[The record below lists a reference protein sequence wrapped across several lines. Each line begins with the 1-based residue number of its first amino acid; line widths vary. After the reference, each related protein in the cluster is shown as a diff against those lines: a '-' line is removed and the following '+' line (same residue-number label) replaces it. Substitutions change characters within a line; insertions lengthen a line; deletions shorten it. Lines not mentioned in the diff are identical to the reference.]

1 MFLKEL
7 EAERQLKMEEVSRS
21 IHPPF
26 SPLVCDSVL
35 KCPLLVL
42 CSLSLHLSH
51 HQTNTNTAGKTGG
64 EHMMTKFHQHP
75 RRTQST
81 NMTSLLLCQLLF
93 PSPSTHASIVY

>member
-21 IHPPF
+21 IHPSF

-35 KCPLLVL
+35 NCPLLVL
-42 CSLSLHLSH
+42 CSLSLH
-51 HQTNTNTAGKTGG
+51 QYNINTAGKTGG

-81 NMTSLLLCQLLF
+81 NMTSLFLCQLLF

>member
-35 KCPLLVL
+35 KV
-42 CSLSLHLSH
+42 S
-51 HQTNTNTAGKTGG
+51 TAGVV
-64 EHMMTKFHQHP
+64 FSVP
-75 RRTQST
+75 P
-81 NMTSLLLCQLLF
+81 SLP
-93 PSPSTHASIVY
+93 PSN